1 MVLQV
6 LLLFRPE
13 TWVLLVPMA
22 QRLEGVHVGF
32 LKQVTK
38 PKAKRLRDVL
48 WRKAAV
54 KDAGEL
60 QHVQCDGDGVLP

>member
-1 MVLQV
+1 M
-6 LLLFRPE
+6 LLA
-13 TWVLLVPMA
+13 PMA

-38 PKAKRLRDVL
+38 PKAKQLGDVL
-48 WRKAAV
+48 WQKAAA